1 MRKISIIVPC
11 RNEASYIGRFLASAA
26 AQQLDGFDWEVII
39 ADGMS
44 GDGTREIIERFCRLN
59 PRFRVID
66 NPSRVAPPGLNAAI
80 LQARGEIVV
89 RMDVHAEYRCDYVR
103 ECVAV
108 LDETGAANAG
118 GAHRPFAGGFRER
131 VFAAAFQSPFAVGGA
146 LSHNCRYEGPVDTV
160 IFGCWR
166 KKTLEE
172 IGCFDAG
179 LVRNQDDELNF
190 RIVRS
195 GQTVWQ
201 SQRIISWYHPRTSVR
216 QLFQQYF
223 QYGYWKVPVILKHGA
238 PASWRH
244 LVPGAFVAALAA
256 LVAATALGAAAGLG
270 EFAAASSVMLG
281 AVLALYLL
289 ACAAAAAHSA
299 LSHGWAVVPFL
310 PVLFAMYH
318 FGYGCGF
325 LLGVNAHLRGSP
337 AAEATRPVFTA
348 LTR

>member
-1 MRKISIIVPC
+1 MPC
-11 RNEASYIGRFLASAA
+11 RNEARYIEGFLASVA
-26 AQQLDGFDWEVII
+26 AQQLDRFDWEVII
-39 ADGMS
+39 VDGMS
-44 GDGTREIIERFCRLN
+44 DDGTREIIDRFCRFN
-59 PRFRVID
+59 RRFRVID
-66 NPSRVAPPGLNAAI
+66 NPSRVVPSGLNAAI
-80 LQARGEIVV
+80 WQARGEIIV
-89 RMDVHAEYRCDYVR
+89 RMDVHAEYRSDYVR

-108 LDETGAANAG
+108 LDETRAANVG

-146 LSHNCRYEGPVDTV
+146 LSHNCSYEGPVDTV

-172 IGCFDAG
+172 IGYFDAG
-179 LVRNQDDELNF
+179 LIRNQDDELNF

-195 GQTVWQ
+195 GQKIWQ
-201 SQRIISWYHPRTSVR
+201 SRRIISWYHPRTSVC

-244 LVPGAFVAALAA
+244 LVPGAFVAAL
-256 LVAATALGAAAGLG
+256 LVLTATIALGAAAGL
-270 EFAAASSVMLG
+270 EQLAAGSSAMLG
-281 AVLALYLL
+281 AVLGLYLL
-289 ACAAAAAHSA
+289 ACGGAAAHSA
-299 LSHGWAVVPFL
+299 LSHGWAVAPFL
-310 PVLFAMYH
+310 PVLFAVYH

-325 LLGVNAHLRGSP
+325 LLGVRAHLRGSP
-337 AAEATRPVFTA
+337 PVGATRPVFTA

>member
-1 MRKISIIVPC
+1 MRKVSIIVPC
-11 RNEASYIGRFLASAA
+11 RNEARYIESFLASVA
-26 AQQLDGFDWEVII
+26 AQQLDRFDWEVII

-44 GDGTREIIERFCRLN
+44 DDGTREIIDGFCLRN

-66 NPSRVAPPGLNAAI
+66 NPSRVVPSGLNSAI
-80 LQARGEIVV
+80 WQARGEIIV

-108 LDETGAANAG
+108 LEETGAANVG
-118 GAHRPFAGGFRER
+118 GAHRPFAGSFRER
-131 VFAAAFQSPFAVGGA
+131 VFAAAFQSSFAVGGA
-146 LSHNCRYEGPVDTV
+146 LSHNCHYEGPVDTV

-166 KKTLEE
+166 KKTLEQ

-195 GQTVWQ
+195 GQKVWQ
-201 SQRIISWYHPRTSVR
+201 SQRIISWYHARTSVG

-256 LVAATALGAAAGLG
+256 LIAATALGAAAGLG
-270 EFAAASSVMLG
+270 EFVAASSAMLAAALG
-281 AVLALYLL
+281 LYLF
-289 ACAAAAAHSA
+289 ACAGAAAHSA
-299 LSHGWAVVPFL
+299 GSHGWAVAPFL
-310 PVLFAMYH
+310 PVLFAVYH

-325 LLGVNAHLRGSP
+325 LLGVRAHLRGSP
-337 AAEATRPVFTA
+337 PAGEAKPVFTA